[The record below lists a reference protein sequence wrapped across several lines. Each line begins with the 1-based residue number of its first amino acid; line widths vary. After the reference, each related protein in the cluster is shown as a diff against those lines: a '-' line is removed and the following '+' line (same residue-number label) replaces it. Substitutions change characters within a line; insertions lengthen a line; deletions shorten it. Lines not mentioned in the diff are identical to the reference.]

1 MKVLNYQKYYTGD
14 EGELNSIGYFLQ
26 QSAELCIK
34 HCMEVAGIRYE
45 HTCVIEDFLDRC
57 DDSCNYTE
65 DFYNFAPA
73 ITKMESKTR
82 YIKNYRLAARQVQ
95 KAFKLIREL
104 LLTNGSTEYAL
115 ELQSPTNEII
125 LRGLNVTAI
134 VLEPIAALSDKT
146 S

>member
-34 HCMEVAGIRYE
+34 YCMGVAGIRYE
-45 HTCVIEDFLDRC
+45 HTYVIEDFLDRC

-95 KAFKLIREL
+95 KAFKLIRKL

-125 LRGLNVTAI
+125 LRGLNVTVI

>member
-1 MKVLNYQKYYTGD
+1 MKNETLLNIAERNYRQATKLSKYYTGD

-45 HTCVIEDFLDRC
+45 HTHVIEDLLDYC
-57 DDSCNYTE
+57 DDSCIYTE

-82 YIKNYRLAARQVQ
+82 YIKNYRLAAKQIQ
-95 KAFKLIREL
+95 KAFKLVREL
-104 LLTNGSTEYAL
+104 LLANGSTEHAL
-115 ELQSPTNEII
+115 ELQSPTGEMK
-125 LRGLNVTAI
+125 LF
-134 VLEPIAALSDKT
+134 
-146 S
+146 

>member
-34 HCMEVAGIRYE
+34 YCMGVAGIRYE
-45 HTCVIEDFLDRC
+45 HTYVIEDFLDRC

-73 ITKMESKTR
+73 ITKRESKTR

-95 KAFKLIREL
+95 KAFKLIRKL

-125 LRGLNVTAI
+125 LRGLNVTVI

>member
-1 MKVLNYQKYYTGD
+1 
-14 EGELNSIGYFLQ
+14 
-26 QSAELCIK
+26 
-34 HCMEVAGIRYE
+34 
-45 HTCVIEDFLDRC
+45 
-57 DDSCNYTE
+57 
-65 DFYNFAPA
+65 
-73 ITKMESKTR
+73 MESKTR
-82 YIKNYRLAARQVQ
+82 YIQNYRLAARQVQ

-125 LRGLNVTAI
+125 LRGLNVTVI

>member
-1 MKVLNYQKYYTGD
+1 M
-14 EGELNSIGYFLQ
+14 
-26 QSAELCIK
+26 
-34 HCMEVAGIRYE
+34 
-45 HTCVIEDFLDRC
+45 
-57 DDSCNYTE
+57 
-65 DFYNFAPA
+65 
-73 ITKMESKTR
+73 
-82 YIKNYRLAARQVQ
+82 Q

-125 LRGLNVTAI
+125 LRGLNVTVI

>member
-34 HCMEVAGIRYE
+34 YCMGVAGIRYE
-45 HTCVIEDFLDRC
+45 HTYVIEDFLDRC
-57 DDSCNYTE
+57 GDSCNYTE

-125 LRGLNVTAI
+125 LRGLNVTVI